1 MDIRIDMSIFLVFIL
16 SFAASLGSIFWIK
29 KIAHAYKIGSL
40 PSPRKLHKS
49 FKPLL
54 GGLGISLGI
63 ISAMFTAQI
72 FSLIPWDIWMTYRY
86 FWLGLLVILITGLW
100 DDLKGISSKLKFA
113 GEGIAAIFL
122 ILGGCRIQS
131 FAGPFGDV
139 LDLGYFSIPFTFLW
153 IIFIINAINLLDG
166 LDGLAAGV
174 GLIITFGVLAISIWI
189 NNMFVLILSV
199 ALIGGLLGFLRYNYH
214 PASIFM
220 GEVGSLQLG
229 FVMSFFSIEA
239 MKMAGSQQVYFLVS
253 LVLFAV
259 PMTDTLVSFL
269 RRLGQGK
276 SPFQADKEHIHH
288 RLLKLG
294 LSHLQTVWLMYILT
308 VFYTIAGVLIFYF
321 KGPLGIVLF
330 GFAFFLALF
339 WIYRLGYVETRLSWQ
354 SLAYQFQQAIA
365 VKSRAPLHFNRIWH
379 RFILLLGDI
388 LTLNLAL
395 YMMHWLKFQSGFL
408 GTSEYRPISE
418 YFVSPVFL
426 LLLLV
431 WILLFFV
438 NNLYHLDWDMSRTE
452 KTWRVSKV
460 ITFGILFLALITLDY
475 DHMFKQS
482 QILSLS
488 AYWVLMVL
496 VVNFGRLFI
505 IAVEKKFRIFEY
517 SPRKTLIVGTTD
529 LGKKVFRD
537 IQYNPHLIY
546 AVVGFVSKKMK
557 NDTYLD
563 VPILGIFSDLPE
575 LIHRH
580 KIEEIIIALPDSAS
594 QDFIHIVSLCE
605 PQGVKIKTIPGR
617 HEYLTSRRSN
627 LVSHAF
633 VQVFSDNMVLWQWI
647 IKRLSDMILAIMLLI
662 LLLPFLLIT
671 GLYLFFNFRKKIW
684 IKVPIVGKNGIPFG
698 MYTFRLT
705 KEEYHYQKN
714 AIYLGTTPPPTDAG
728 KYIQFLFRYRFY
740 KLPQLL
746 NVLLGD
752 MSFVGPRP
760 EPVEW
765 YDEFSSVIRFSHRRI
780 TVRPGVTGLA
790 QVKYHYELSQKTLQE
805 WVKFDMYYT
814 ENLSLRMDLGILL
827 RSIFMVFV
835 KRYQNSTR
843 NEPKIMKLRK

>member
-1 MDIRIDMSIFLVFIL
+1 MNIFLVFIL
-16 SFAASLGSIFWIK
+16 SFFTSLGSIFWIK
-29 KIAHAYKIGSL
+29 KIAQAYKIGSL
-40 PSPRKLHKS
+40 PSPRKLHKG

-54 GGLGISLGI
+54 GGLGITLSIFPAILL
-63 ISAMFTAQI
+63 AQ
-72 FSLIPWDIWMTYRY
+72 FLMLLPWDIWISYGY
-86 FWLGLLVILITGLW
+86 FWIGLLVILLIGLW
-100 DDLKGISSKLKFA
+100 DDLRGISSKIKFA
-113 GEGIAAIFL
+113 GEGIAAVLL
-122 ILGGCRIQS
+122 ILGGCKIQS
-131 FAGPFGDV
+131 FAGPYGDV
-139 LDLGYFSIPFTFLW
+139 LDLGVFSVPFTLLW

-166 LDGLAAGV
+166 LDGLAGGV
-174 GLIITFGVLAISIWI
+174 GLIITFGMLVIAVWI
-189 NNMFVLILSV
+189 NNSFILLISI

-229 FVMSFFSIEA
+229 YLMAFFSIEA
-239 MKMAGSQQVYFLVS
+239 MKIAGSQQVYFLVS
-253 LVLFAV
+253 LVIFAV
-259 PMTDTLVSFL
+259 PMTDTLVAFL

-288 RLLKLG
+288 RLIKLG
-294 LSHLQTVWLMYILT
+294 LSHLQTVWLIYLLT
-308 VFYTIAGVLIFYF
+308 IFYTIAGVLIFYF
-321 KGPLGIVLF
+321 KGPLGILLF
-330 GFAFFLALF
+330 SFAFFLAIF

-354 SLAYQFQQAIA
+354 NLAYQFQQAIP

-379 RFILLLGDI
+379 RFILILGDI
-388 LTLNLAL
+388 FTLNLAL
-395 YMMHWLKFQSGFL
+395 YVMHWLKFQSGFL
-408 GTSEYRPISE
+408 GSSEYRPVSE
-418 YFVSPVFL
+418 YFISPVFL

-452 KTWRVSKV
+452 KTWRLTKV
-460 ITFGILFLALITLDY
+460 ITFGLLFLAVITLDY
-475 DHMFKQS
+475 NHIFKQS

-488 AYWVLMVL
+488 AYWALMVIL
-496 VVNFGRLFI
+496 VNVGRLAI
-505 IAVEKKFRIFEY
+505 IAVEKRFKFFDY

-529 LGKKVFRD
+529 LGKKVYRD
-537 IQYNPHLIY
+537 ILYNPHLIY
-546 AVVGFVSKKMK
+546 KVEGFISKKVK
-557 NDTYLD
+557 SENFLD
-563 VPILGIFSDLPE
+563 IPVLGTFTDLPE

-580 KIEEIIIALPDSAS
+580 KIEEIIIALPDASS

-627 LVSHAF
+627 LISHAF

-647 IKRLSDMILAIMLLI
+647 VKRLSDVILAAILMILLF
-662 LLLPFLLIT
+662 PFFLVS
-671 GLYLFFNFRKKIW
+671 GFYLFFTFRKKIW
-684 IKVPIVGKNGIPFG
+684 VKVPIVGKNGIPFD
-698 MYTFRLT
+698 MYTFRLST
-705 KEEYHYQKN
+705 EEYNYQKN
-714 AIYLGTTPPPTDAG
+714 AIYLGTTPPPAQSR

-746 NVLLGD
+746 NVFLGD

-765 YDEFSSVIRFSHRRI
+765 YEEYSSVIRFSHRRI
-780 TVRPGVTGLA
+780 TVRPGLTGLA

-827 RSIFMVFV
+827 RSLFMVFV
-835 KRYQNSTR
+835 KRYQNS
-843 NEPKIMKLRK
+843 NRKKR

>member
-1 MDIRIDMSIFLVFIL
+1 MNIFLVFIL
-16 SFAASLGSIFWIK
+16 SFLTSLGSIYWIK
-29 KIAHAYKIGSL
+29 KIAQAYKIGSL
-40 PSPRKLHKS
+40 PSPRKLHKG

-54 GGLGISLGI
+54 GGLGITLGI
-63 ISAMFTAQI
+63 FPAILLAQ
-72 FSLIPWDIWMTYRY
+72 LLKLLPWDIWFSFRY
-86 FWLGLLVILITGLW
+86 FWSGLLIILLIGLW
-100 DDLKGISSKLKFA
+100 DDLRGISSKIKFA
-113 GEGIAAIFL
+113 GEGIAAVLL
-122 ILGGCRIQS
+122 ILGGCKIQS

-139 LDLGYFSIPFTFLW
+139 LDLGIFSVPFTFLW

-166 LDGLAAGV
+166 LDGLAGGV
-174 GLIITFGVLAISIWI
+174 GLIITFGMLVIAVWI
-189 NNMFVLILSV
+189 NNSFILIISIT
-199 ALIGGLLGFLRYNYH
+199 LIGAILGFMRYNYH

-229 FVMSFFSIEA
+229 YLMAFFSIEA

-253 LVLFAV
+253 LVIFAV
-259 PMTDTLVSFL
+259 PMTDTLVAFL

-276 SPFQADKEHIHH
+276 SPFLADKEHIHH
-288 RLLKLG
+288 RLIKLG
-294 LSHLQTVWLMYILT
+294 LSHLQTVWLIYFLT
-308 VFYTIAGVLIFYF
+308 IFYTVSGVLIFYF
-321 KGPLGIVLF
+321 KGPLGILLF
-330 GFAFFLALF
+330 CFAFFLAIF

-354 SLAYQFQQAIA
+354 NLAYQFQQAIP

-379 RFILLLGDI
+379 RFILILGDI
-388 LTLNLAL
+388 ITLNLAL
-395 YMMHWLKFQSGFL
+395 FVMHWLKFQSGFL

-418 YFVSPVFL
+418 YFISPVFL

-452 KTWRVSKV
+452 KTWRVTKV
-460 ITFGILFLALITLDY
+460 ITFGLLILALITLDFE
-475 DHMFKQS
+475 HMFKQS
-482 QILSLS
+482 QVLSLS
-488 AYWVLMVL
+488 AYWALMVIL
-496 VVNFGRLFI
+496 VNSGRLVI
-505 IAVEKKFRIFEY
+505 IAVEKKFNIFEY

-529 LGKKVFRD
+529 LGKKVYRD
-537 IQYNPHLIY
+537 VQYNPHLIY
-546 AVVGFVSKKMK
+546 KVVGFISKKLK
-557 NDTYLD
+557 SETF
-563 VPILGIFSDLPE
+563 LGIPVLGIYSDLPE

-580 KIEEIIIALPDSAS
+580 KIEEIIIALPDAAS

-647 IKRLSDMILAIMLLI
+647 VKRLSDAILAAMLMILLF
-662 LLLPFLLIT
+662 PFFLVSAF
-671 GLYLFFNFRKKIW
+671 YLFFNFRKKIW
-684 IKVPIVGKNGIPFG
+684 VKVPIVGKNGIPFD
-698 MYTFRLT
+698 MYTFRLS
-705 KEEYHYQKN
+705 ENDYDYQKN
-714 AIYLGTTPPPTDAG
+714 AIYLGTTPPSTESR

-746 NVLLGD
+746 NVFLGD

-765 YDEFSSVIRFSHRRI
+765 YEEYSSVIRFSHRRI
-780 TVRPGVTGLA
+780 TVRPGLTGLA
-790 QVKYHYELSQKTLQE
+790 QVKYHYELSRKTLQE

-814 ENLSLRMDLGILL
+814 ENLSLRMDSGILL
-827 RSIFMVFV
+827 RSLFMVFV
-835 KRYQNSTR
+835 KRYKNS
-843 NEPKIMKLRK
+843 NRKKR